1 MGEINHRINDLIV
14 KSIQEKLTADEGKE
28 LDSWINET
36 TENKQLFDDIT
47 NEDNLIKGLT
57 DCYAASRMAEKVTE
71 RGLAMH
77 FKKIS
82 VAKRRGWLKPLSI
95 AASLIIIASA
105 ILYFLVKQPA
115 PSNNIVTNNKTKQQQ
130 NNIIIQPGAEK
141 ATLTLADGTKIV
153 LDSTHNGQIA
163 QQGNTTIINTNRQLV
178 YNATPLAYNAGIQYN
193 TLSTAK
199 GETYRVILP
208 DGSKVWLNAVSSI
221 HYPVAF
227 TGKNRRV
234 TITGEA
240 YFEVAKNKKMPF
252 IASINNIEVQ
262 VLGTHFNIMGYDDEQ
277 AIKTTLLEG
286 SVRVSSIA
294 DGQSSMIKPGEQA
307 VAGHNSTLI
316 IDRSPDVEQVIAWK
330 NGVFDFNNVDLK
342 TAMRQIARW
351 YDLEV
356 DYPPVIPN
364 STFWGSIH
372 RDTKPAN
379 VLAILQKSSNLKF
392 HLEGRKIII
401 RP

>member
-1 MGEINHRINDLIV
+1 MVEINHRIDDLIA
-14 KSIQEKLTADEGKE
+14 KSIQEKLTVDEGKE
-28 LDSWINET
+28 LDAWINKS
-36 TENKQLFDDIT
+36 TENKQLFENIT
-47 NEDNLIKGLT
+47 SEDNLIKGLT
-57 DCYAASRMAEKVTE
+57 DFYAASKMAEKVIE
-71 RGLAMH
+71 RGLARQ
-77 FKKIS
+77 FKETPVS
-82 VAKRRGWLKPLSI
+82 KRRSRLVPLSI
-95 AASLIIIASA
+95 AASLVIIS
-105 ILYFLVKQPA
+105 ILFHFRLNQPV
-115 PSNNIVTNNKTKQQQ
+115 PSNNIVSNNTTKGQSNKDVQS
-130 NNIIIQPGAEK
+130 GVEK

-153 LDSTHNGQIA
+153 LDSVHNGQIA
-163 QQGNTTIINTNRQLV
+163 QQGNTTIINKSRQLV
-178 YNATPLAYNAGIQYN
+178 YNAMPLAYNARMQYN

-199 GETYRVILP
+199 GETYQVILP
-208 DGSKVWLNAVSSI
+208 DGSKVWLNAISSI

-227 TGKNRRV
+227 TGKDRRV
-234 TITGEA
+234 TVTGEA
-240 YFEVAKNKKMPF
+240 YFEVAKKRKMPF
-252 IASINNIEVQ
+252 IATINNIEVQ

-286 SVRVSSIA
+286 RVQVSSTA
-294 DGQSSMIKPGEQA
+294 NGQSSMLKPGEQA
-307 VAGHNSTLI
+307 VAAHNSTLI
-316 IDRSPDVEQVIAWK
+316 IDHSPDIEQVIAWK

-379 VLAILQKSSNLKF
+379 VLAILQKSSPLKF